1 MFLNNETVHSVGD
14 LMSKMLLLL
23 FLILVAALSGCSG
36 PKENGSTITGPAV
49 VQRFDR
55 ANPNLDATITE
66 LRFDRNDVRAGEK
79 LTAEIFIVNTG
90 SEKITSETVEI
101 KAKVKTLDDTL
112 ANLALKTMSD
122 EKKTRDFTME
132 FDTVIEPDKKEMIS
146 AVFTTVKEM
155 EGRSLAGTYDVTI
168 TLSVNGQKI
177 EARVIPIRL
186 RGGEPR
192 VFTPTPT
199 PSPTPT
205 PTPTATLTVT
215 ETPTPTPT
223 PTPEPVVVATPTG
236 NKVIM
241 KILIAKIYILDSKLN
256 KYSFSNSTQIN
267 AGDEVLFDNWDE
279 TPYTAVE
286 ENNKMANITIRA
298 EAKTPKIFNT
308 TGDYN
313 LRLYDRFK
321 KPTTGF
327 IKIMVR
333 VNASQ

>member
-1 MFLNNETVHSVGD
+1 MN
-14 LMSKMLLLL
+14 KILLIV
-23 FLILVAALSGCSG
+23 FLILITALSGCTG
-36 PKENGSTITGPAV
+36 PEEPGTTITGPAV
-49 VQRFDR
+49 VQRFER
-55 ANPNLDATITE
+55 ANINLDATITE

-90 SEKITSETVEI
+90 SEKITNETVEI

-132 FDTVIEPDKKEMIS
+132 FDTVIEPGKKEMIS
-146 AVFTTVKEM
+146 AVFTTLKEM

-177 EARVIPIRL
+177 EARLLPIRL
-186 RGGEPR
+186 LGGEPR

-205 PTPTATLTVT
+205 PTPTPPPTPEITIT

-236 NKVIM
+236 VQKIVNIVATDKFAINQLKIDAGDEILWNNREDETYTLVELNNK
-241 KILIAKIYILDSKLN
+241 IANITLSSRANYTFIKTGN
-256 KYSFSNSTQIN
+256 YSFSLTRRLLRTTPS
-267 AGDEVLFDNWDE
+267 VLN
-279 TPYTAVE
+279 VIV
-286 ENNKMANITIRA
+286 K
-298 EAKTPKIFNT
+298 
-308 TGDYN
+308 
-313 LRLYDRFK
+313 
-321 KPTTGF
+321 
-327 IKIMVR
+327 
-333 VNASQ
+333 VNASNSS